1 MVIEIHEDDLDA
13 EIPFNQEILPVVIG
27 GFIDYPRLEVPRFKF
42 TWRLAKG
49 ETHLGTDR
57 TVLGTNKWIC
67 LLW

>member
-1 MVIEIHEDDLDA
+1 MPL
-13 EIPFNQEILPVVIG
+13 LPSDQI
-27 GFIDYPRLEVPRFKF
+27 FFLHWIIPRFKF